1 MTDKEL
7 IDLISENKKTKELGI
22 TKIIQKRYAE
32 EEEKHRKTMEAAEY
46 VRMIAEG
53 KSILGPHM
61 LLDYAY
67 DALEENDK
75 EENSHA

>member
-7 IDLISENKKTKELGI
+7 IDFISSNETTKELGI

-53 KSILGPHM
+53 KSILGPRM
-61 LLDYAY
+61 LLEYAY
-67 DALEENDK
+67 DALEEDDK
-75 EENSHA
+75 KENNHA

>member
-1 MTDKEL
+1 MTDREL
-7 IDLISENKKTKELGI
+7 IDLISEHEKTKELGI

-46 VRMIAEG
+46 VRMIAED

-67 DALEENDK
+67 DALEDDK

>member
-1 MTDKEL
+1 MTDREL
-7 IDLISENKKTKELGI
+7 IDLISEHEKTKELGI

-46 VRMIAEG
+46 VRMIAED

-75 EENSHA
+75 EGNSHA

>member
-7 IDLISENKKTKELGI
+7 IDFISSNETTKELGI

-32 EEEKHRKTMEAAEY
+32 EEEKRRETMEAAEY
-46 VRMIAEG
+46 VRMIAEDR
-53 KSILGPHM
+53 SILGPHM

-67 DALEENDK
+67 DALEDDK
-75 EENSHA
+75 EENRHA